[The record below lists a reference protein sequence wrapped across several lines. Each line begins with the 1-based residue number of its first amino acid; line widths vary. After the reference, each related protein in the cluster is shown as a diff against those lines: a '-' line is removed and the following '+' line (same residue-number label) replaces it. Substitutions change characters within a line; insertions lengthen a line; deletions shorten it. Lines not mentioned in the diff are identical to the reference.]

1 MRVLLCKHGRTPVD
15 KPNGFLFFVEDNE
28 HGKAGS
34 TRMLVFTL
42 PKGLNR

>member
-1 MRVLLCKHGRTPVD
+1 MDAVD
-15 KPNGFLFFVEDNE
+15 GKLFFVEDNE

-42 PKGLNR
+42 PDGLGE